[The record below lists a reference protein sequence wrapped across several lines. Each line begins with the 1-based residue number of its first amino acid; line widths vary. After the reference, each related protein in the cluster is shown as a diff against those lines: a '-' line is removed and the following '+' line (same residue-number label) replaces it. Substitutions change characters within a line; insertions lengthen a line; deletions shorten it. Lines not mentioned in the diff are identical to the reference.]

1 MFHLQYVDNADV
13 RVLNVQWLRRKIG
26 LISQEPIL
34 FDLSIKENIGYAL
47 EDNATIDDVI
57 EAAQKANIH
66 EFIKS
71 LPQGYETN
79 VGVKGT
85 QLSGGEKQRVTIA
98 RALIRKPKILLLDEA
113 TSALDSL
120 NEQSQYSQPAHGEE
134 RTVDKDSPG
143 FLCAPEFF
151 GF

>member
-71 LPQGYETN
+71 LPQ
-79 VGVKGT
+79 V
-85 QLSGGEKQRVTIA
+85 
-98 RALIRKPKILLLDEA
+98 
-113 TSALDSL
+113 L
-120 NEQSQYSQPAHGEE
+120 NY
-134 RTVDKDSPG
+134 
-143 FLCAPEFF
+143 
-151 GF
+151 